1 MGWMGLSLRVRILSI
16 IAILLALALIAI
28 ASWQSTRQKQAL
40 SGDAA
45 AARSGYPPPGRLIDI
60 GGRRLH
66 IDCTGAGSP
75 TVVLVAGGGAY
86 SIDWSLVQPTIAATT
101 RVCSYD
107 RAGLGWSDSGPADET
122 VEQTLSD
129 LHALLAAAGEQ
140 PPFILVG
147 ASIGGIYIQAY
158 QHAYPA
164 VSALVFTNSSS
175 HVGLVVKNNVGLL
188 WNLTEDQVRS
198 IYPLPASAKGSAP
211 TSEDDPFDRLPP
223 GLRRERLWLDTR
235 YWRSFDPQKTTPALM
250 LSWRKEFLREF
261 EQAKG
266 GTAPP
271 LGALPVM
278 VVASDPAGSK
288 ADCAARKSASDCL
301 DFLSSNTVHVT
312 ATGSGHEI
320 HLYQPATLVRAIER
334 TVLAVRNHAPLS
346 NSSPPQRTAHWRLN
360 PIARRR
366 SA

>member
-16 IAILLALALIAI
+16 FAILLAVALIAV
-28 ASWQSTRQKQAL
+28 ASWQSVRQKGAL
-40 SGDAA
+40 SGTAA
-45 AARSGYPPPGRLIDI
+45 AALSGYAAPGRLIDI
-60 GGRRLH
+60 GGRKLH
-66 IDCTGAGSP
+66 IDCSGAGSP
-75 TVVLVAGGGAY
+75 TVILVAGGDAY
-86 SIDWSLVQPTIAATT
+86 SIDWSLVQPKIAPTT

-107 RAGLGWSDSGPADET
+107 RAGLGWSDPGPADET
-122 VEQTLSD
+122 VEQTVSD
-129 LHALLAAAGEQ
+129 LHALLAAAGEK
-140 PPFILVG
+140 PPYLLVG

-164 VSALVFTNSSS
+164 DVSALVFTNSSS
-175 HVGLVVKNNVGLL
+175 HVGLAVKNSIGLL
-188 WNLTEDQVRS
+188 WNLSEDQIRS

-223 GLRRERLWLDTR
+223 SLRQERLWLDTR
-235 YWRSFDPQKTTPALM
+235 YWQSFDPQKATPASM

-266 GTAPP
+266 STAPP
-271 LGALPVM
+271 LGALPVT
-278 VVASDPAGSK
+278 VVASGPTGSK

-320 HLYQPATLVRAIER
+320 HLYQPETLVRAIGQ
-334 TVLAVRNHAPLS
+334 TVLAVRNHAPLPNIS
-346 NSSPPQRTAHWRLN
+346 LS
-360 PIARRR
+360 
-366 SA
+366 